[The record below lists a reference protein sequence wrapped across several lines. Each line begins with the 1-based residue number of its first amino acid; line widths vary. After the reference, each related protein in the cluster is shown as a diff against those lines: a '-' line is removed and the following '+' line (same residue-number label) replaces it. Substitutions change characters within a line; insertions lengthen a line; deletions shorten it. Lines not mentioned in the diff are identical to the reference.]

1 VSDAAGVADPEAVRV
16 AGYPWD
22 NDGYKSDGRRA
33 PADAVIVAGYP
44 WDNGGYKSD
53 GWRAPELKG

>member
-1 VSDAAGVADPEAVRV
+1 VSDAAGVAGARTVRV

-22 NDGYKSDGRRA
+22 NDGYKSDGWAA
-33 PADAVIVAGYP
+33 PADPVIVAGYP

-53 GWRAPELKG
+53 GWRAPEFSG

>member
-1 VSDAAGVADPEAVRV
+1 MSDASAVAEQGAYRV

-22 NDGYKSDGRRA
+22 NGDYKSDGGHA
-33 PADAVIVAGYP
+33 PADTLIVAGYP

-53 GWRAPELKG
+53 GGHALQARG